1 MVMSSVH
8 REQLSS
14 SRLFIT
20 PLFFAAENLF
30 FMLLELYGLY
40 SLWFLPAFPMLFLV
54 REAAL
59 VGFSITLAL
68 SQD

>member
-1 MVMSSVH
+1 M
-8 REQLSS
+8 
-14 SRLFIT
+14 T

-30 FMLLELYGLY
+30 FMLFELYGLY

-59 VGFSITLAL
+59 VGFWLPLAL